1 MSRPVTWHVYTTYRL
16 PPQTCCAINPSVAR
30 VRDHTMFNFCRLS
43 REELVQALTT
53 WGEPL
58 SQEEMVSCMQVLT
71 GSDNILQVLPENVT
85 AGDFACGLLGFDNAL
100 DSEPLQISAG
110 A

>member
-1 MSRPVTWHVYTTYRL
+1 M
-16 PPQTCCAINPSVAR
+16 
-30 VRDHTMFNFCRLS
+30 
-43 REELVQALTT
+43 QALTT
-53 WGEPL
+53 CGEPL

-71 GSDNILQVLPENVT
+71 GTEDILQVLPEHVT
-85 AGDFACGLLGFDNAL
+85 AGDFACGLLGFENAL